1 MRNLLWIVL
10 VLFTVTSIV
19 ACSSK
24 EDNTATDNEATE
36 NETLSIK
43 VGVTPGPHEEVMEK
57 VQEIAA
63 EDGLDIELV
72 SFTDYVMPNIAL
84 DEGDIDANSF
94 QHKPFLED
102 FVEERGLDL
111 IDIADTIIFP
121 MGIYSTNVDSL
132 EDIEDGAKLGLP
144 NDPTNLA
151 HALFVFEEA
160 GLITVDEDA
169 GYTATIKDVVD
180 NPLNLEFVELEAA
193 QIPRQL
199 DEVTAAAINTN
210 FAIDN
215 GYTPAEDAIYLESV
229 DSPWV
234 NLIAI
239 RAEDKD
245 NPAIEKLIEAY
256 HTDEVKEF
264 IEEKYPGS
272 LVPAW

>member
-1 MRNLLWIVL
+1 MRKLLWVVL

-19 ACSSK
+19 ACGSK
-24 EDNTATDNEATE
+24 EDETTTDNEATE